1 MIKMKEL
8 SRKVNLAPKS
18 KIRELFNLAAGR
30 SDVIS
35 LGIGQPDFSTP
46 EPAIKGN
53 VWALNEKIT
62 YYAPTKGVPE
72 LLQQLEHKLKSANNI
87 EANWKE
93 NIIVTNGGSQALNLT
108 FASLF
113 NPGDELII
121 SSPNFISYFYLSL
134 FFGVKVIEVE
144 RKKDFSPDIEKIN
157 KLISDKT
164 KAILINSPNNPTGH
178 SFNRNELQGI
188 VEIVKNNDLFL
199 ISDEVYENYLYDG
212 TEHTSPAS
220 LKRMFERTITLN
232 AMSKLYS
239 ATGFRMGYVAANKDI
254 IDLMEKYHQYTAA
267 GTNHAA
273 QYGFL
278 EALKMG
284 SGFFDE
290 ILESFNIRRL
300 LAYNR
305 LKEMGFEVVKPKGA
319 FYVMPKINQ
328 FGLTGAEF
336 SKKIMEDQAVAVVP
350 GNIFGSYSEYMLRM
364 SYATKLEKLEEAM
377 DRIEKFVKT
386 L

>member
-1 MIKMKEL
+1 MKEL
-8 SRKVNLAPKS
+8 SKKVRQSPKS

-53 VWALNEKIT
+53 VKALNDKIT

-72 LLQQLEHKLKSANNI
+72 LLQQLEYKLKSANNI
-87 EANWKE
+87 EAHWKE

-121 SSPNFISYFYLSL
+121 SSPNFISYFYLGL
-134 FFGVKVIEVE
+134 FFDVRVIEVE
-144 RKKDFSPDIEKIN
+144 RKNDFSPDIEKIK
-157 KLISDKT
+157 KLITDKT

-178 SFNRNELQGI
+178 SLNRKELQEI
-188 VEIVKNNDLFL
+188 VEIVKNNDLYL

-212 TEHTSPAS
+212 KNHTSPAS
-220 LKRMFERTITLN
+220 LKGMLERTVTLN

-239 ATGFRMGYVAANKDI
+239 ATGFRLGYVAANKNI

-273 QYGFL
+273 QYGFI

-290 ILESFNIRRL
+290 ILESFNTRRL

-319 FYVMPKINQ
+319 FYIMPQINQ

-336 SKKIMEDQAVAVVP
+336 SKKIMENQAVAVVP

-377 DRIEKFVKT
+377 DRIEKFVKF